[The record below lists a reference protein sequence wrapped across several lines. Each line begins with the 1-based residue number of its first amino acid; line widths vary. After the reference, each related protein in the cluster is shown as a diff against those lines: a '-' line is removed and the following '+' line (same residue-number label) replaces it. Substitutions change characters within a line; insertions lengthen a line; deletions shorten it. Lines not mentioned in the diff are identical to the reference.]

1 MINFVSVDKSNITLS
16 SYISTAL
23 ADNTSKIKNDSI
35 VFFKNQKTIWAKG
48 TFYTCTPAMEQVIS
62 DYTTNNV
69 SGTVANTDTI
79 LQAIQKLQVQV
90 NGIPQAMV
98 FKGSL
103 GTGGTI
109 TTLPTASS
117 SNEGFTYKV
126 IENGTYASIAA
137 KVGDTFISAK
147 TGDNAYSW
155 VLIPSG
161 DEPNGTVTSV
171 GITQGDGISVSGG
184 PITSSGSI
192 TVGLANNYG
201 DSKNPYSA
209 KDANKV
215 LAGPTSGTAAA
226 PEFRSLV
233 AADIPD
239 LSSTY
244 EPKFSDGSATIAS
257 VSNGEV
263 TLRAGISQSG
273 GAISNS
279 SDSDITL
286 AKVATTGS
294 YSDLSNK
301 PTIGTGAFKIYAG
314 STEVGGT
321 SANAT
326 GDTSVTFVGLG
337 GISVQKASGT
347 GSTTVNI
354 SLDWEELN

>member
-90 NGIPQAMV
+90 NSIPQAMV
-98 FKGSL
+98 FKGTIGTDGTETSVPSNPIT
-103 GTGGTI
+103 GDTYKIITGGTSL
-109 TTLPTASS
+109 T
-117 SNEGFTYKV
+117 FTGISETIDVDDTV
-126 IENGTYASIAA
+126 I
-137 KVGDTFISAK
+137 
-147 TGDNAYSW
+147 YSTDKW
-155 VLIPSG
+155 ILIPSG
-161 DEPNGTVTSV
+161 DEPSGTVTSV
-171 GITQGDGISVSGG
+171 GITQGTGISVSGG
-184 PITSSGSI
+184 PITSSGNI

-201 DSKNPYSA
+201 DDKNPYAA
-209 KDANKV
+209 KEANKV
-215 LAGPTSGTAAA
+215 LAGPTSGTATA

-257 VSNGEV
+257 VNSGVV
-263 TLRAGISQSG
+263 TLKAGISQSG
-273 GAISNS
+273 GAISNNS
-279 SDSDITL
+279 SADITL

-301 PTIGTGAFKIYAG
+301 PTIGTGTFKIYAG

-337 GISVQKASGT
+337 GISVQKASD
-347 GSTTVNI
+347 STTVNI
-354 SLDWEELN
+354 SLDWSEED